1 MTKLVTVSAIAR
13 YSTTPMVKLVSSC
26 NVAST
31 NEERHPQRQLAWLM
45 SKQQQ
50 QQMLMQKIAR
60 DHQQCAMG
68 TVS

>member
-1 MTKLVTVSAIAR
+1 
-13 YSTTPMVKLVSSC
+13 MVKLVASC

-31 NEERHPQRQLAWLM
+31 NEERHSQRQLAWLM

-50 QQMLMQKIAR
+50 QQQQMLMQMLAR
-60 DHQQCAMG
+60 DHQQQCAMG